1 MTIIDEITNE
11 IITIEDYMDAMRE
24 TKSRIKFYN
33 SEFDYENGQ
42 HHGSENAEYVDELN
56 KIIIRRKQ

>member
-42 HHGSENAEYVDELN
+42 HHESENAEYVDKLN